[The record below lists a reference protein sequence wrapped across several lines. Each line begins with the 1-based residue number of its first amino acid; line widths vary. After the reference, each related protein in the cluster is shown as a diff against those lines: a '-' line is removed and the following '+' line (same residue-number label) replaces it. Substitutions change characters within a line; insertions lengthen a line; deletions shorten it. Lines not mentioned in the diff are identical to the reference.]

1 MADPLSVAASIA
13 GLWSVA
19 EKILSMGYELC
30 STAKNAPDSIRAVTE
45 EMRQMH
51 GIFGQV
57 QRLISGTSVRP
68 AHNRLMMI
76 SIYDL
81 QATLS
86 SCVLIC
92 DRLNKKLSEVLGLDS
107 PNPASILNRV
117 VPARQRVK
125 WALWGEEEASAI
137 LAELQRHKLSLNL
150 MLSIL
155 QSYVYLQS
163 HSFGHVHP
171 FKLKE

>member
-1 MADPLSVAASIA
+1 MTDPLSIAASIA

-30 STAKNAPDSIRAVTE
+30 STVKNAPDSIRAVIE

-51 GIFGQV
+51 CLFGQV
-57 QRLISGTSVRP
+57 QRLVSGTGIRP

-81 QATLS
+81 QTTLS
-86 SCVLIC
+86 SCVLVC

-107 PNPASILNRV
+107 PNPPSTPNRV
-117 VPARQRVK
+117 VPARERVK
-125 WALWGEEEASAI
+125 WALWGESEASAI
-137 LAELQRHKLSLNL
+137 LGELQRHKLSLNL
-150 MLSIL
+150 MLNIL
-155 QSYVYLQS
+155 QSYVSPL
-163 HSFGHVHP
+163 P
-171 FKLKE
+171 